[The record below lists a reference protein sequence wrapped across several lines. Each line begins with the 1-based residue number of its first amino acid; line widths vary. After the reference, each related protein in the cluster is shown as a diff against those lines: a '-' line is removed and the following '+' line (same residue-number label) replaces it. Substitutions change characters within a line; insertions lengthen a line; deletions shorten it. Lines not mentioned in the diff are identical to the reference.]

1 MAVRHS
7 LCVDRFEGPNR
18 SIAVLLTDDGEPINV
33 PGSLLPP
40 DIKPGD
46 VISITFERDAE
57 ATRKL
62 ADETRR
68 VQRELSKGDPG
79 GDIRL

>member
-7 LCVDRFEGPNR
+7 LCVDRFEGRDRP
-18 SIAVLLTDDGEPINV
+18 IAVLLTDDGESINL
-33 PGSLLPP
+33 PRFLLPS

-46 VISITFERDAE
+46 VLSISFERDAE
-57 ATRKL
+57 GTRKL

-68 VQRELSKGDPG
+68 VQGELSGRDPG